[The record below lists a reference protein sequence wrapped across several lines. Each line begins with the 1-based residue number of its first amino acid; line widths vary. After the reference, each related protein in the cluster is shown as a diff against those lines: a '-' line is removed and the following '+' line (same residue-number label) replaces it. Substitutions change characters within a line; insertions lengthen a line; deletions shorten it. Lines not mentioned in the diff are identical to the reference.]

1 MQYMI
6 LPDPRKWANKHS
18 NLVAMSEIS
27 LWKLV
32 ENYIAAPTQAEKE
45 LYAEKVSTLFSDLYA
60 QKAMLN
66 PDTFLNS
73 APSNE
78 SARILVRLLQQW
90 EVKPPHENSVGLRFF
105 ALPVI
110 VVAGAERVLSL
121 RAVLRERDK
130 VEEILREKQV
140 LGNAEQ
146 WGISNALC
154 SADTISGE
162 AWSAWMMLQQ
172 SNFEGLASLQKVP
185 PQDINIS
192 IVNQEQVFLRFIV
205 GATLVSAKTHW
216 QEGTKIESW
225 GMALTECLSQQLG
238 MPGTTI
244 LALPRAPKSLLLA
257 VQEGRRL
264 QREVSLQ
271 LFMSNAIRECRTK
284 FGEPTIV
291 LSSHHMDPGE
301 GEIRVSIS
309 SEFSTKDAQG
319 FRCPLFPDDRVVD
332 VQRMI
337 ETLVQECQVSD
348 LRILQKV
355 YTDKE
360 PETGLTWLF
369 KPEAIPDDE
378 LLFV

>member
-1 MQYMI
+1 MM
-6 LPDPRKWANKHS
+6 LPDPRKWANKQS
-18 NLVAMSEIS
+18 NLVTMSEIS

-32 ENYIAAPTQAEKE
+32 ENYITAPTQAEKD
-45 LYAEKVSTLFSDLYA
+45 LYAEKTYAIFSELCA
-60 QKAMLN
+60 QKVMLN
-66 PDTFLNS
+66 PDVLLNS

-78 SARILVRLLQQW
+78 SARTLVRLLQQW
-90 EVKPPHENSVGLRFF
+90 EVQPPHENNVGLRFF

-110 VVAGAERVLSL
+110 IVAGAERVLSL

-130 VEEILREKQV
+130 VEAILRDKQV

-146 WGISNALC
+146 WGLSNALC
-154 SADTISGE
+154 GADTISGE
-162 AWSAWMMLQQ
+162 AWGAWMQLQQ
-172 SNFEGLASLQKVP
+172 TNFEGLASLQKVP

-192 IVNQEQVFLRFIV
+192 ILNQEQVFLRFMV
-205 GATLVSAKTHW
+205 GATLVSAKTQW
-216 QEGTKIESW
+216 QEGAKVETW
-225 GMALTECLSQQLG
+225 GMPLTECLSQQLG
-238 MPGTTI
+238 MPGATT

-257 VQEGRRL
+257 VQGGRRL

-284 FGEPTIV
+284 FGEPSIV
-291 LSSHHMDPGE
+291 LSSHLMESGG

-337 ETLVQECQVSD
+337 ETLVQECQVSN

-355 YTDKE
+355 YADKE